1 MLYCPPTR
9 GWRATSEQT
18 AKERFLSTAATQ
30 DDVLGAETKLNWL
43 MESNISTLAT
53 SPEFA
58 PLFAGALGAVSQ
70 LQVVLNVEAP
80 AIPSGVKFISGER
93 SIGTAKPKVR
103 FDRNGGL
110 YVQFDF
116 ADADGVPGIYSVAGM
131 STQDE
136 DSVPLLTPYFLHLI
150 IEALTP

>member
-1 MLYCPPTR
+1 MSTSKASLASGNACP
-9 GWRATSEQT
+9 
-18 AKERFLSTAATQ
+18 AAR
-30 DDVLGAETKLNWL
+30 LPCRKIAE
-43 MESNISTLAT
+43 
-53 SPEFA
+53 
-58 PLFAGALGAVSQ
+58 